1 MKGIALNIVVA
12 AIAFVILLQILPS
25 NLINFDGSTTQLVIL
40 ALIVGVV
47 NAVIKPIARLLS
59 FPLSLVTLGLFG
71 FVVNA
76 ALMLLVAWVADNMAK
91 LDFTVG
97 TFPPDLLSSD
107 TIVGAFLASIL
118 LSIISTAV
126 GLVVHD

>member
-12 AIAFVILLQILPS
+12 AIAFVILLQLLPS
-25 NLINFDGSTTQLVIL
+25 NLINFGGTTTQLVIL

-59 FPLSLVTLGLFG
+59 FPLSLMTLGLFG

-76 ALMLLVAWVADNMAK
+76 ALMLLVAWVAQSFAS

-97 TFPPDLLSSD
+97 DFPPDLLSSD
-107 TIVGAFLASIL
+107 TIVGAFVASIL
-118 LSIISTAV
+118 LSIISTAI